1 MVKLCFLHNT
11 YLITPED
18 QNLNYR
24 MRNKESEVEQGYREI
39 QESVSISGSSE
50 KKGVQLVQIS
60 DQ

>member
-1 MVKLCFLHNT
+1 MVKLCFSHNT